1 MAELE
6 REAALILQGP
16 LSKHCPAHFKREH
29 LIGETIPQ
37 PPPASRSQRSSLG
50 ARLLGCSCPR
60 WT

>member
-50 ARLLGCSCPR
+50 ARLLGC
-60 WT
+60 